1 VLKQLTGMMPK
12 EWVVRCEGICSMV
25 TEMIMMVDRWK
36 MGGLEVRIPLLQ
48 SLCLEEVDTG

>member
-1 VLKQLTGMMPK
+1 
-12 EWVVRCEGICSMV
+12 MV
-25 TEMIMMVDRWK
+25 TEMIMMVDRWKK